1 MMQEPE
7 ERPQEP
13 GKRSQEPRKR
23 LPTSALPARPQRLL
37 FVLPELVAVTET
49 RSKFLRRTR
58 ARASDARPASLRPE
72 MSMSRLGLHGQSAG
86 RQRCTR
92 CQHDAAEYSEFST
105 AAETWFRSWTMV
117 ETTLKCGAV
126 TSETCKC

>member
-37 FVLPELVAVTET
+37 VLPELVAVTET

-58 ARASDARPASLRPE
+58 ARASDARPASLWPE

-86 RQRCTR
+86 REMHALSTR
-92 CQHDAAEYSEFST
+92 RGRILRIQPKH
-105 AAETWFRSWTMV
+105 
-117 ETTLKCGAV
+117 GGN
-126 TSETCKC
+126 

>member
-23 LPTSALPARPQRLL
+23 LPTSALPARPQRL
-37 FVLPELVAVTET
+37 VLPELVAVTET

-105 AAETWFRSWTMV
+105 AAETWWKLART
-117 ETTLKCGAV
+117 CGTPIGV
-126 TSETCKC
+126 